1 MLSALMP
8 LAAALLLSADVASQ
22 PGAQWVFRG
31 NVAQLRPDHTL
42 AEPKKTFD
50 VTYFVAESSESATK
64 LYWLVEERG
73 QGHWPWSE
81 RFGELEVNAQGQPGG
96 APGPSLLYDYGE
108 GKSVLP
114 LPLPLLAPD
123 RKLNADSA
131 WQLDGRKYQV
141 EQEKRLAGRDA
152 WQVEVLNNFGRKATV
167 WVGKDSPLVIGADE
181 RVFMN
186 KGTEYRLQM
195 RLVTAEPADAET
207 ASQTTA
213 AFSAL
218 VELRAKLNRPS
229 RTEADDWN
237 DAQLALLASN
247 LPAIAKTAANGP
259 LAKLVS
265 TAGSDLE
272 AQSGRADAVQE
283 LVARFQGQPAPKFSI
298 NGLSQ
303 AKLSEAD
310 LTGNVTLLH
319 FWDYRNAPLEE
330 PYGQV
335 GYLEFLF
342 NRHKAA
348 GLKMYGVAVDGRF
361 GDASTRGAATSGVR
375 KLKAF
380 MNLSY
385 PILLDSGSLVKQF
398 GDPRLVGA
406 ALPLFAVLGP
416 DGKILHYHVGYY
428 PVDLRQGLKELDEVV
443 AKALKSRKP

>member
-8 LAAALLLSADVASQ
+8 LAVALLLPADVAFQ

-31 NVAQLRPDHTL
+31 NVAQLRPDHSL
-42 AEPKKTFD
+42 AEPMKTFD
-50 VTYFVAESSESATK
+50 VTYFVAEKSESATR

-81 RFGELEVNAQGQPGG
+81 RFGELELDAQGQAGG

-108 GKSVLP
+108 GKSIVP

-131 WQLDGRKYQV
+131 WQIDGRKYQV
-141 EQEKRLAGRDA
+141 EQAKRLGGRET
-152 WQVEVLNNFGRKATV
+152 WQVEVLNNFGRQATV
-167 WVGKDSPLVIGADE
+167 WVGKDSPLVVGADQ

-186 KGTEYRLQM
+186 KGTEYRLQL
-195 RLVTAEPADAET
+195 RLVTAEPAEAES
-207 ASQTTA
+207 ASQTAA
-213 AFSAL
+213 AFAAL
-218 VELRAKLNRPS
+218 VDLRAKLNRPAQ
-229 RTEADDWN
+229 TEAGEWN
-237 DAQLALLASN
+237 DAQIKLLAEH
-247 LPAIAKTAANGP
+247 LPAIAKTAAGGP

-272 AQSGRADAVQE
+272 AQSGRANAVEE
-283 LVARFQGQPAPKFSI
+283 LIARFQGQPVSKFGI

-303 AKLSEAD
+303 AKLSESD
-310 LTGNVTLLH
+310 LPGNVTLLH
-319 FWDYRNAPLEE
+319 FWDYRNEPLEE

-348 GLKMYGVAVDGRF
+348 GLKVYGVAVDGRF
-361 GDASTRGAATSGVR
+361 GDESARGAATSGVR
-375 KLKAF
+375 KLKSF

-406 ALPLFAVLGP
+406 TLPLFAVIGP
-416 DGKILHYHVGYY
+416 DGKIMHYHVGYY
-428 PVDLRQGLKELDEVV
+428 PVDLRQGLKELDDVV
-443 AKALKSRKP
+443 AQALKSKKS